1 MSMNSLKQ
9 FITTL
14 RHAKTPQDETIKAQN
29 QLRTIYELFTT
40 HGGESSAIS
49 NYQRRNQL
57 CKLLYVD
64 LSGLD
69 LQISGVED
77 DGFVKCALQQC
88 LILISSEITTDITI
102 AGTGTGNVES
112 MLREVKQD
120 REIGYLLL
128 KSLFE
133 LQLTDDDVIHIVD
146 SILADVRYSDYYG
159 DGDGDSD
166 GDYGDAI
173 GTVVGIT
180 LQGFADLLP
189 KIHDM
194 VMRIDPVRTHALVD
208 ALFNRLKITDATT
221 STTVCDFVRIRVVMC
236 LSQLVKYR
244 VEGPYLLKRGNL
256 TEVGRLLGQLSL
268 NNVTVSVA
276 LIDLIQQWLKCDW
289 DGVKMLEGLITT
301 KLREILSVVSMKS
314 MREMEEKGENEE
326 KYGWILK
333 YGSLVIKILD
343 TLSLITTVKGT
354 ERTSILRNDVDSIIG
369 NCVGVRA
376 RLFNDVGASISSLQL
391 TNASMLNS
399 ALRMYT
405 NDIEYLFGNREE
417 DVDVVVDAIV
427 PFLRSNDNVNIRLKF
442 LRLLLSVLRKSTNL
456 GHARKSIL
464 SEPGLWKRFVLDRD
478 SEIGIL
484 TSQILVESV
493 NVKKVSEDSIIFSQI
508 KDVVVLLLYY
518 LQACKH
524 LARGVVLSK
533 ILTILENYK
542 DTGIVEESM
551 RKMLKL
557 FITIGNYNNTAWI
570 RTFKLIEYASDKVSQ
585 KRDNPLITQMI
596 ELLCSGISQGCCENF
611 VKLSVSLLRKNCED
625 WKIGDLNMQLS
636 LIVEK
641 YEFCS
646 LSSKLLIL
654 DTMYSYHR
662 VVDNEDLKT
671 LIELAFEEESNTTN
685 YELKQRAY
693 EYSTLLKH
701 GVQFDNTIDIMT
713 LTKLPQRPP
722 APTHAPAP
730 APASAPVE
738 VATRFLRFDQ
748 GILYDSDNM
757 RVVFRVKRGKKSAN
771 VDMNFKLKVPME
783 DPNELECSIKE
794 SSFDEKLFKLTVHSS
809 DGIDAEKVSTTFS
822 FTFELNN
829 IYDIE
834 KEPIFDIRFR
844 EKKVSMQLPLA
855 LKMLRTSEGNGMPA
869 QVFES
874 RWDQLGKITQL
885 CYKSR
890 QLKLNSTLAPLIDTL
905 SRYLVKMNF
914 EILPATVDEDGNRS
928 VILCAGLLSSTSTT
942 IGVLARIASDG
953 IAVRCTNSVGGA
965 AMIAERLVFL
975 VENTT

>member
-102 AGTGTGNVES
+102 AGTSTGNVES

-146 SILADVRYSDYYG
+146 SILADVRYSDSY
-159 DGDGDSD
+159 GDGDSD

-208 ALFNRLKITDATT
+208 ALFNKLKITDATT

-244 VEGPYLLKRGNL
+244 VEEPYLLKRGNL
-256 TEVGRLLGQLSL
+256 AEVGRLLGQLSL

-405 NDIEYLFGNREE
+405 NDIEYLFGSRGE

-693 EYSTLLKH
+693 EYSTLLKL

-794 SSFDEKLFKLTVHSS
+794 NSIDEKLFKLTVQSS
-809 DGIDAEKVSTTFS
+809 DGIDAEKASTTFS

-844 EKKVSMQLPLA
+844 GKKVSMQLPLA
-855 LKMLRTSEGNGMPA
+855 LKMLRTSEGNSMPA

-942 IGVLARIASDG
+942 TGVLARIASDG
-953 IAVRCTNSVGGA
+953 VAVRCTNSEGGA
-965 AMIAERLVFL
+965 AMIAERLVYL